1 MNSHLKIWEISCFCI
16 DAFYCFFPFT
26 VLAFLLKYFCI
37 SMLLKYLTEVQA
49 LKACNER
56 RKKWQ
61 RELRILH
68 KRAGLCRL
76 APWPYIWS
84 FGFYGWLNR
93 TICRV
98 LWFLSFL
105 LMILQQIHQM
115 MDCSKH
121 SCFLRIIDQL
131 LDCSLV

>member
-16 DAFYCFFPFT
+16 DAFYWFFPLT

-68 KRAGLCRL
+68 KRAGLCGL

-98 LWFLSFL
+98 LRFLSFCWWFFNKFIWWWIVLNTCVFSEL
-105 LMILQQIHQM
+105 LT
-115 MDCSKH
+115 
-121 SCFLRIIDQL
+121 SC
-131 LDCSLV
+131 